1 MCLKTTISRPRELQG
16 QGQSFLSSKCSQ
28 RDCGWQNECL
38 ADTPGGGTG
47 EWAWSDVC
55 DCCRLSSSEGADEA
69 VLAGNM
75 KRVTELLPVV
85 CSVARDINFELELQT
100 DQCARILAKV
110 RRQVSDAMRARGL
123 SSGSTTQRAPKS
135 LHMPWPRISLALA
148 IHLDSRIRIL

>member
-55 DCCRLSSSEGADEA
+55 DRCRLSSSEGADEA

-85 CSVARDINFELELQT
+85 CSIARDINFELELQT

-110 RRQVSDAMRARGL
+110 RRQVSDAMRASRTVARVDDAA
-123 SSGSTTQRAPKS
+123 STE
-135 LHMPWPRISLALA
+135 ISPHALA
-148 IHLDSRIRIL
+148 SNKPGPGHTSRF